1 MIDMSKFLKDP
12 ATSGFFSFLIGFGVV
27 VLLFHKPF
35 AYQQYLS
42 MSLSEIEGKQVRQQ
56 GKCYT
61 YRAEDTL
68 CPLTNK
74 HGGRCN

>member
-12 ATSGFFSFLIGFGVV
+12 ATMGFFSFLIGFGIV
-27 VLLFHKPF
+27 VLAFHKPF
-35 AYQQYLS
+35 NYQQ
-42 MSLSEIEGKQVRQQ
+42 SLSLPLSKIEGKQVRQG

-74 HGGRCN
+74 HG